1 MNMTFSNRTP
11 FQIFAT
17 ESARELGKKVADAL
31 GQPLGQYHS
40 ETFSDGEKFVS
51 FQESV
56 RGHNVFLIGQINM
69 PYENIFELFLAT
81 DAARRASANKVI
93 AILPYLPH
101 SRQERKGTMRT
112 AIASRL
118 IADLMQQSG
127 IDRLITLDLH
137 SGSIEG
143 FFKIPVDHLFMS
155 QIYIQRLKK
164 DMPENLCLC
173 SPDFGGLKRIKLYK
187 EELQADMAVI
197 HKERLRPNQVSHMEI
212 IGDVSGKNVVII
224 DDMID
229 TAGTLCTAADLI
241 MEKGAASVQAYATH
255 AILSNKA
262 QERIAQSELAKVW
275 VSDSIS
281 YAKTGGKI
289 EVVSCAKLLAAA
301 IENLLSNKSFRRL
314 GERDLV

>member
-1 MNMTFSNRTP
+1 MTFSDQTP
-11 FQIFAT
+11 FRIFAT
-17 ESARELGKKVADAL
+17 DSAQELGKRVANAL
-31 GQPLGQYHS
+31 GQPLGQYFS
-40 ETFSDGEKFVS
+40 ETFSDGEKFVH
-51 FQESV
+51 FGESV

-101 SRQERKGTMRT
+101 SRQERKGNVRT

-118 IADLMQQSG
+118 MADLMQQSG
-127 IDRLITLDLH
+127 IDRVITLDLH

-143 FFKIPVDHLFMS
+143 FFKIPVDHLMMS
-155 QIYIQRLKK
+155 QIYIQQLQRSR
-164 DMPENLCLC
+164 PENLCLC

-187 EELQADMAVI
+187 EALQSDMAVI
-197 HKERLRPNQVSHMEI
+197 HKERLKPNQVSHMEI
-212 IGDVSGKNVVII
+212 IGDVAGKNVVII

-241 MEKGAASVQAYATH
+241 INQGASSVQAYATH

-262 QERIAQSELAKVW
+262 KERIEASSLSKVW

-281 YAKTGGKI
+281 YAKSEGKI
-289 EVVSCAKLLAAA
+289 QVVSSAKLFAAA
-301 IENLLSNKSFRRL
+301 IENLLTNKSFQRI